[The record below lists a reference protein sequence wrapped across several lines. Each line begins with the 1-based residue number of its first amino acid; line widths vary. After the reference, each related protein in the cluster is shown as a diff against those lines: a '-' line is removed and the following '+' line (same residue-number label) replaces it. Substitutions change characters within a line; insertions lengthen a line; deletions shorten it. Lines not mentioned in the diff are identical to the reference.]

1 MTRRQRLHDATSA
14 VVPTGHTRPDGEL
27 SVASLILPPVGA
39 ANPKAWG
46 RPLATS
52 HTAVAPPAPV
62 SSVSSHPIEQPAITE
77 ALAEVILDELP
88 EEVAERILAPSRR
101 RPRRLGAGRPSRPPT
116 RPPRSRHVPR
126 PRDRGGDRNGGGP
139 ARGTGTSGTR
149 STPITRGGAVGLAHR
164 EAVPPVLRT
173 AEEIPIPPAEERAGE
188 TPRYPPAPYPDAPD
202 PRAVVDRPDGLLRG
216 PGQADGDGPEVPLS
230 SPSSADAGMPRG
242 QPATRHTSAWA
253 QPREALGLSP
263 GGRG

>member
-52 HTAVAPPAPV
+52 HTAVAAPAPV
-62 SSVSSHPIEQPAITE
+62 SSVSSHPNEQPAITE

-88 EEVAERILAPSRR
+88 EEVAEKILAPEPLAPEETR
-101 RPRRLGAGRPSRPPT
+101 GRATEQAADETAEVEARAETEAEHATVVVLPVAPVHPAPAAPP
-116 RPPRSRHVPR
+116 V
-126 PRDRGGDRNGGGP
+126 
-139 ARGTGTSGTR
+139 
-149 STPITRGGAVGLAHR
+149 TRGGAVGLAHR

-173 AEEIPIPPAEERAGE
+173 ARGDPHSSRGGAGRRD
-188 TPRYPPAPYPDAPD
+188 PSRPPAPHPDARD
-202 PRAVVDRPDGLLRG
+202 PRAVVDRPEGLLRG
-216 PGQADGDGPEVPLS
+216 PGQADGDGPEVPLTLP
-230 SPSSADAGMPRG
+230 PSAQAGMPRG

-253 QPREALGLSP
+253 QPRGALGLSP

>member
-62 SSVSSHPIEQPAITE
+62 SSVSSHPNEQPAITE

-88 EEVAERILAPSRR
+88 EEVAEKILAPEPLAPEENRGRATEQAADETAEVEARAETEAEHATVVVLPVSPVHPTPAAPPAPEEEPSGSRIAKLSRR
-101 RPRRLGAGRPSRPPT
+101 FFAPP
-116 RPPRSRHVPR
+116 
-126 PRDRGGDRNGGGP
+126 
-139 ARGTGTSGTR
+139 
-149 STPITRGGAVGLAHR
+149 
-164 EAVPPVLRT
+164 
-173 AEEIPIPPAEERAGE
+173 EEIPIPPAEERAGE
-188 TPRYPPAPYPDAPD
+188 TPRDLQLRIQMREILEPWWTGQ
-202 PRAVVDRPDGLLRG
+202 RA
-216 PGQADGDGPEVPLS
+216 S
-230 SPSSADAGMPRG
+230 S
-242 QPATRHTSAWA
+242 
-253 QPREALGLSP
+253 EALAKLTEMGQKYL
-263 GGRG
+263 